1 MRQLKNK
8 LILISLLI
16 FILSL
21 FFDAF
26 KIEDMGKIV
35 NFPSFQLLLIGPIT
49 FLGGGIFEFFIWTAN
64 CWLLLS
70 ILFTFQKKY
79 TVAFIFG
86 IIALCVSGSFI
97 LWHEVLAA
105 ENGRMADIYSLEA
118 GYFLW
123 LASIV
128 FLTFSSI
135 YLRIKEKKHA

>member
-8 LILISLLI
+8 LILISLVI

-26 KIEDMGKIV
+26 KTKDMGKII
-35 NFPSFQLLLIGPIT
+35 NFPSFEIFLIGPLA
-49 FLGGGIFEFFIWTAN
+49 FLGGGIFEFFVWTAN
-64 CWLLLS
+64 WWLLLS
-70 ILFTFQKKY
+70 IIFTFKKKY
-79 TVAFIFG
+79 TAAFIFG
-86 IIALCVSGSFI
+86 MIAFCVSASFI

-105 ENGRMADIYSLEA
+105 ENGRMADIYSLET

-123 LASIV
+123 LISIL

-135 YLRIKEKKHA
+135 YLKITDKNNA